1 MLQLLRLT
9 FLLFFLGF
17 VAPTTCAQSLA
28 WSPLNSSF
36 KGAFQ
41 SKVLAADKQGY
52 YVYQSSGK
60 ERSIEKFSYANNLIY
75 SHKLPLDDRNIEIEE
90 LVVEKTGV
98 TAFFSIYSPTLKK
111 HGLFYIF
118 LPHQGE
124 ASTPATLFDQGQINS
139 ASRSSFKIMPRSDL
153 SGFSL
158 LHINEN
164 NTESL
169 GLDIRFYD
177 AALGVERRTSLFL
190 PHEKTRYEIREVM
203 HDPNHN
209 LLLWMYV
216 TDKDKR
222 SADPA
227 KFYYKMVRVNRTTLE
242 LEEANLRDS
251 VYFLNAVQPALDEL
265 NQKIRLVGF
274 FSEKDR
280 TTIAGSVL
288 ASVSLA
294 PLQIDTIGL
303 ARFDLEFKTKLQGY
317 KNANR
322 SKELADYY
330 IKDIVMRSDGG
341 ALLVAESNYQ
351 TIQTYVQYSQ
361 GFPIYR
367 EIIYYHYDEIVVVSV
382 NANGTIDWRQIIP
395 KAQVSTQLSPYNS
408 FVSLPTEKHLN
419 LIFNEEG
426 RSKNAVVM
434 YRINNQGDVVP
445 RIILSPETDDAA
457 ILESDAAIVGPNA
470 MLIPATKRKK
480 KGLFRLTFE
489 TL

>member
-1 MLQLLRLT
+1 MYPLFRLT
-9 FLLFFLGF
+9 LLLICFGMLS
-17 VAPTTCAQSLA
+17 VEAIAQSLI
-28 WSPLNSSF
+28 WSPLNSTF
-36 KGAFQ
+36 KGAYQ
-41 SKVLAADKQGY
+41 AKVLAADKQGY
-52 YVYQSSGK
+52 YVYQSSGR
-60 ERSIEKFSYANNLIY
+60 ERTIDKVSYTNNIIY
-75 SHKLPLDDRNIEIEE
+75 SHKLPLDDRSIDIEE

-118 LPHQGE
+118 LPHQGD
-124 ASTPATLFDQGQINS
+124 ATAPATLFDQAQIGSS
-139 ASRSSFKIMPRSDL
+139 ARSRFQVIPRVDL
-153 SGFSL
+153 SGYSIV
-158 LHINEN
+158 HINEN
-164 NTESL
+164 NAESL
-169 GLDIRFYD
+169 GLDVRFYD
-177 AALGVERRTSLFL
+177 AALGAELRTTLFL
-190 PHEKTRYEIREVM
+190 PLEKTRYEVRNVM
-203 HDPNHN
+203 HDQQHN
-209 LLLWMYV
+209 LLLWLYV

-222 SADPA
+222 NSDPS
-227 KFYYKMVRVNRTTLE
+227 KFYYKMVRVNRATLE

-265 NQKIRLVGF
+265 NQKIKLVGF

-280 TTIAGSVL
+280 TTIAGSVI
-288 ASVSLA
+288 ATVSLA
-294 PLQIDTIGL
+294 PLQIDTLGL
-303 ARFDLEFKTKLQGY
+303 ARFDMEFKTKLLGY

-322 SKELADYY
+322 NKELADYY
-330 IKDIVMRSDGG
+330 IKDVVLRSDGG

-351 TIQTYVQYSQ
+351 TTQTYVQYSQ

-382 NANGTIDWRQIIP
+382 NSDGTVDWRQIIP
-395 KAQVSTQLSPYNS
+395 KSQVSTQLSPYNS
-408 FVSLPTEKHLN
+408 FISLATEKHLN

-457 ILESDAAIVGPNA
+457 ILQSDAAIVGPNA

>member
-1 MLQLLRLT
+1 MFPRFRL
-9 FLLFFLGF
+9 FLLLICCCLLSGEILS
-17 VAPTTCAQSLA
+17 QSLN
-28 WSPLNSSF
+28 WMPINSNF

-52 YVYQSSGK
+52 YIYQSSGR

-75 SHKLPLDDRNIEIEE
+75 SHKLPLEDRSIDIEE

-98 TAFFSIYSPTLKK
+98 TAFFSIYSPTLRK

-118 LPHQGE
+118 LPHQGD
-124 ASTPATLFDQGQINS
+124 ASTPATLFDQPQINS
-139 ASRSSFKIMPRSDL
+139 SARSRFQIIPRVDL
-153 SGFSL
+153 SGYSMI
-158 LHINEN
+158 HINEN
-164 NTESL
+164 NAENL
-169 GLDIRFYD
+169 GLDIRFFD
-177 AALGVERRTSLFL
+177 AALGAELRTSLFL
-190 PHEKTRYEIREVM
+190 PLEKIRYELRDVM
-203 HDPNHN
+203 HDPEHN
-209 LLLWMYV
+209 LLLWLHV

-222 SADPA
+222 SSDPS
-227 KFYYKMVRVNRTTLE
+227 KYYYKMVRVNRNTLD

-251 VYFLNAVQPALDEL
+251 VYFLNAVQPELDEL
-265 NQKIRLVGF
+265 NQKIKLVGF

-280 TTIAGSVL
+280 TTIAGSLL
-288 ASVSLA
+288 ASVALK

-303 ARFDLEFKTKLQGY
+303 ARFDMEFKTKLMGY

-330 IKDIVMRSDGG
+330 IKDVVMRSDGG

-351 TIQTYVQYSQ
+351 TTQTYVQYSQ

-367 EIIYYHYDEIVVVSV
+367 EIIYYHYDEIVVVSI
-382 NANGTIDWRQIIP
+382 NSDGTVDWRQIVP
-395 KAQVSTQLSPYNS
+395 KSQVSTQISPYNS
-408 FVSLPTEKHLN
+408 FISLPTDKHLN

-445 RIILSPETDDAA
+445 RIILSPEADDAA
-457 ILESDAAIVGPNA
+457 ILQSDAAIVSPNA

-480 KGLFRLTFE
+480 KGLFRLTFD

>member
-1 MLQLLRLT
+1 MSGKS
-9 FLLFFLGF
+9 LG
-17 VAPTTCAQSLA
+17 QSLV
-28 WSPLNSSF
+28 WTPINSGF

-52 YVYQSSGK
+52 YIYQSSGK
-60 ERSIEKFSYANNLIY
+60 ERTIDKFSYSNNLIY
-75 SHKLPLDDRNIEIEE
+75 SHKLPLDDRSIDIED

-111 HGLFYIF
+111 HGLFYLF
-118 LPHQGE
+118 LPHQGDVG
-124 ASTPATLFDQGQINS
+124 SPATLFDQPQINS
-139 ASRSSFKIMPRSDL
+139 SARSAFKIVPRADL
-153 SGFSL
+153 SGYSMV
-158 LHINEN
+158 HINEN
-164 NTESL
+164 NGENL
-169 GLDIRFYD
+169 GLDIRFFD
-177 AALGVERRTSLFL
+177 AALGAELRTNLLL
-190 PHEKTRYEIREVM
+190 PLEKTRYEVREVL
-203 HDPNHN
+203 HDFDHN
-209 LLLWMYV
+209 LLLWLYV

-222 SADPA
+222 TNDPS
-227 KFYYKMVRVNRTTLE
+227 KFYYKMVRVNRTTLD

-251 VYFLNAVQPALDEL
+251 VYFLNAVQPKLDEQ
-265 NQKIRLVGF
+265 NQKIKLVGF

-288 ASVSLA
+288 ASVSMM

-303 ARFDLEFKTKLQGY
+303 ARFDMEFKTKLMGY

-330 IKDIVMRSDGG
+330 IKDVVARSDGG

-351 TIQTYVQYSQ
+351 TTQTYVQYSQ

-367 EIIYYHYDEIVVVSV
+367 EIIYYHYDEIIVVSI
-382 NANGTIDWRQIIP
+382 NSNGTVDWRQIIP
-395 KAQVSTQLSPYNS
+395 KTQVSTQLSPYNS
-408 FVSLPTEKHLN
+408 FISLPTDKHIN

-445 RIILSPETDDAA
+445 RIILSPEADDAA
-457 ILESDAAIVGPNA
+457 ILQSDAAIVGPNA

-480 KGLFRLTFE
+480 KGLFRLTFD